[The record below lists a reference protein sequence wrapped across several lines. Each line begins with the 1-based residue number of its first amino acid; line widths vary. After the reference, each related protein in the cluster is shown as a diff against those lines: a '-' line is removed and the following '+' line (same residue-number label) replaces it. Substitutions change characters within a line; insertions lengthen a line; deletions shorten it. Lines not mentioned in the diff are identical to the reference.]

1 MVSVPERKVPP
12 LKAHLIALTLAAT
25 ALLPAGL
32 GHAAATPGPPLIT
45 IPAGQTHC
53 PDGYVC
59 LFRDYEFQGGG
70 YGIAAGYSI
79 KFLGDIGLNDQMSS
93 WANDSG
99 RRYCWYVD
107 AGYAGER
114 HVMEARYRVNVL
126 PQENDQA
133 SSLRPC

>member
-1 MVSVPERKVPP
+1 M
-12 LKAHLIALTLAAT
+12 KAHLAALALATT
-25 ALLPAGL
+25 ALLPAGV
-32 GHAAATPGPPLIT
+32 GAAHADDALSGPPLIT
-45 IPAGQTHC
+45 IPAGQTRC

-59 LFRDYEFQGGG
+59 LFRDNEFQGGG
-70 YGIAAGYSI
+70 YGIASGHSVG
-79 KFLGDIGLNDQMSS
+79 FLGDIGFNDQMSS

-107 AGYAGER
+107 ANYAGDR
-114 HVMEARYRVNVL
+114 HVMENRYRVNVL